1 MSFDNRKQVIESLKY
16 VSKVIKQETLSY
28 IPNLTL
34 IQPDY
39 VVHGDDWQNGIQSST
54 RQGVID
60 ALSQWGGQ
68 LVEVPYTTGISST
81 SIKKQS
87 KKSVARQI

>member
-39 VVHGDDWQNGIQSST
+39 VVHGDDWQMESNQVHGRVLLMHYLNGEDSSLKFHIQPVSH
-54 RQGVID
+54 QP
-60 ALSQWGGQ
+60 L
-68 LVEVPYTTGISST
+68 
-81 SIKKQS
+81 
-87 KKSVARQI
+87 